1 MLKYKMPKITKLMS
15 VDKYNTTPENMFVC
29 DEPTARPCSHCEKI
43 YTPDK
48 NDISTRRPSIYYKTC
63 IKCRTYTNNKKKSY
77 ELRDKLKLLNI
88 TL

>member
-1 MLKYKMPKITKLMS
+1 MPKITRIMS
-15 VDKYNTTPENMFVC
+15 VAKYNSTPLNMFVC
-29 DEPTARPCSHCEKI
+29 EEPTERPCTNCEKI

-48 NDISTRRPSIYYKTC
+48 NDISTKRPSIYFKTC
-63 IKCRTYTNNKKKSY
+63 IKCRNYTLNKKNSY